1 MKLRKMSLLMI
12 VLSIM
17 LLVSACAS
25 GSKNS
30 NSGSSGSSSGGNDG
44 KTYKIG
50 ISQYLEHP
58 SLDATREGFL
68 AALKDAGIEEGV
80 NLEVDYNTAQA
91 DSTNNNSIATKLAGG
106 DYDLLLAIATPSAM
120 ALASQVSDDTPLLF
134 AAVTDPLDARLVED
148 LNKPGGNITGAA
160 DFNPESINMLMDFI
174 ANHLPQVKNIGLI
187 INEGEPNAVVMAQYA
202 EAKLKEHGINL
213 IRAAVTNTSEVAQ
226 AAQSLAKDVDAF
238 YITLDNSVVDAIN
251 SIIQVAEAEGI
262 PLFAADRD
270 TVEGGAVA
278 AVGFRYYDHGY
289 QAGQMAVD
297 ILKNGKNPGDLPVL
311 LPDKLDLII
320 NVPAAERQGL
330 TITDEMIAEIQN
342 PDINLIKE

>member
-213 IRAAVTNTSEVAQ
+213 IRAAVTNTSE

-238 YITLDNSVVDAIN
+238 YITLDNSVVAAIN